1 MRFTVQAMQSETV
14 GLRTVLVSSSESATD
29 SRRSSWPVLA
39 TVIVLTGVA
48 AGIGGMLLA
57 LLLHFVQHLAFGYGF
72 GTINTHESFLQG
84 VRASSPL
91 RRVLALS
98 TCGIIAGV
106 GWFAVR
112 RFGSRLVSIRN
123 AVTNGSEMPWLT
135 TAAHDLL
142 QIVTV
147 GLGSPLG
154 REVAPRETGALL
166 AGCLSQIARLTTE
179 ERRIMVACGAGAG
192 LAAVYNVP
200 LAGALFALEV
210 LLQTFRISAVVPAI
224 TISTIAAYV
233 AWIGLGDQTLYVLP
247 HLSIDRCL
255 IMWSIVA
262 GPVFGLA
269 ARRFVLLTESARASA
284 PKNWGLLL
292 WCGIVFPAIGLLA
305 IPFPQILG
313 NGRGLALLGFDGSL
327 TIRVAAIL
335 LLLKTVAIVSSLR
348 AGAEGGLL
356 TPGVSIGALLG
367 TFAGAM
373 WNCIWPGGSPGAFAV
388 VGGTAFLASSMKM
401 PLTAIVLML
410 EVTRVDHDF
419 LIPIVFAVAGSISAF
434 HLSGK
439 WAVSAR
445 SDATPILAGNVEHDI
460 VC

>member
-1 MRFTVQAMQSETV
+1 MRLLLQAMKSGTV
-14 GLRTVLVSSSESATD
+14 DLRTGVLSTSQSGTD
-29 SRRSSWPVLA
+29 STRSSWPVLA
-39 TVIVLTGVA
+39 TVIVLTGIA

-57 LLLHFVQHLAFGYGF
+57 LLLHFVQHLALGYGL
-72 GTINTHESFLQG
+72 GTINTHQSFLEG
-84 VRASSPL
+84 VEASSPL

-98 TCGIIAGV
+98 TCGIVAGL

-123 AVTNGSEMPWLT
+123 AVTNDSEMPWLT

-166 AGCLSQIARLTTE
+166 AGCLSQIARLTIE

-262 GPVFGLA
+262 GPVF
-269 ARRFVLLTESARASA
+269 
-284 PKNWGLLL
+284 
-292 WCGIVFPAIGLLA
+292 
-305 IPFPQILG
+305 
-313 NGRGLALLGFDGSL
+313 
-327 TIRVAAIL
+327 
-335 LLLKTVAIVSSLR
+335 
-348 AGAEGGLL
+348 
-356 TPGVSIGALLG
+356 
-367 TFAGAM
+367 
-373 WNCIWPGGSPGAFAV
+373 
-388 VGGTAFLASSMKM
+388 
-401 PLTAIVLML
+401 
-410 EVTRVDHDF
+410 
-419 LIPIVFAVAGSISAF
+419 
-434 HLSGK
+434 
-439 WAVSAR
+439 
-445 SDATPILAGNVEHDI
+445 
-460 VC
+460 

>member
-1 MRFTVQAMQSETV
+1 MVITADRN
-14 GLRTVLVSSSESATD
+14 R
-29 SRRSSWPVLA
+29 RRSFN
-39 TVIVLTGVA
+39 LTSDLGSTHNR
-48 AGIGGMLLA
+48 
-57 LLLHFVQHLAFGYGF
+57 LLL
-72 GTINTHESFLQG
+72 
-84 VRASSPL
+84 
-91 RRVLALS
+91 
-98 TCGIIAGV
+98 
-106 GWFAVR
+106 FA
-112 RFGSRLVSIRN
+112 
-123 AVTNGSEMPWLT
+123 EP
-135 TAAHDLL
+135 
-142 QIVTV
+142 
-147 GLGSPLG
+147 
-154 REVAPRETGALL
+154 
-166 AGCLSQIARLTTE
+166 
-179 ERRIMVACGAGAG
+179 
-192 LAAVYNVP
+192 
-200 LAGALFALEV
+200 
-210 LLQTFRISAVVPAI
+210 
-224 TISTIAAYV
+224 
-233 AWIGLGDQTLYVLP
+233 LGDQTLYVLP

-373 WNCIWPGGSPGAFAV
+373 WNCIWPGGSPGAFVV

-445 SDATPILAGNVEHDI
+445 SDATPILAGNVEPEL
-460 VC
+460 VR